1 LTSGSDSQY
10 IGYGFL
16 SACRTLSEHGENN
29 QAGIAPGGGEP
40 SMAFAPKGV
49 LMITALVMIN
59 CEVGK
64 VPSVSEAL
72 MGLEGVA
79 EVYSISGN
87 YDIMAIIRVKE
98 YDSLADVVSENI
110 ARIKGITAT
119 HTHMAF
125 RCYSKHDMEKMWSS
139 YLEP

>member
-1 LTSGSDSQY
+1 
-10 IGYGFL
+10 
-16 SACRTLSEHGENN
+16 
-29 QAGIAPGGGEP
+29 
-40 SMAFAPKGV
+40 
-49 LMITALVMIN
+49 MITAVVMIN